1 MPLSVSCK
9 QRIATKLGTLFA
21 ISSLVLILLTSIIF
35 YQSASK
41 TLIDDRL
48 NNELPNKAELL
59 KTKVENYVSPLI
71 RISNNM
77 ATSANV
83 IYWMEEQKENEEGR
97 KIYQKDQENLISNN
111 GFTSTF
117 LASLKTNTYYTKG
130 KPDGLLEIDGKDTWL
145 KSIINYKKPYLANM
159 DFDRVTG
166 KLSMFIDY
174 KMFSKDKLIGITGAM
189 VDAADVLKTV
199 TSEKIAET
207 GYLYV
212 ISKDGVLQV
221 HPNKEWILNKNISE
235 LDKDLLPKL
244 IDAVEGKKNYIE
256 YKGRDGKEY
265 IYVAK
270 DLPELDWIMVGKVPA
285 KEIFAPLT
293 NLLYETLIV
302 AIASLLLAL
311 IISFFVAKRIR
322 LRINEIESYV
332 DNFINF
338 LSRKSNNPNMT
349 KPTYND
355 ELGLISRKLYDGC
368 EFVKEGIV
376 SDRLVLDEVRSVLS
390 EVHRGKLESLV
401 NTKTDNPVLNDIILL
416 LNDTFIAIH
425 NINIQVSSTLNSY
438 RNNDFTSRLDNSK
451 LEEDFLELTSGINR
465 LGEAFC
471 NMLHG
476 QKELSL
482 NLLDKSQ
489 TQINSVS
496 KIKTAL
502 KEQVKFTEDTTKLVQ
517 IIKHSNDKVLVE
529 ASHIIENAKNIQ
541 NIVIAIRD
549 VADKTNLLALN
560 AAIEAARAGEA
571 GRGFAVVADE
581 VRALATNTQEK
592 LCEITNIADL
602 LLKSIENLDTSVKD
616 QSLSVNNVAT
626 SASELKQ
633 DASNNM
639 ELVELASQAG
649 LEVAELASQIQ
660 SEVNEKKF
668 S

>member
-1 MPLSVSCK
+1 MPLAVSFK
-9 QRIATKLGTLFA
+9 QSIATKLGALFA
-21 ISSLVLILLTSIIF
+21 ISSLVLILLTSTIF

-48 NNELPNKAELL
+48 NYELPNKAELL
-59 KTKVENYVSPLI
+59 KTRVENYISPLI
-71 RISNNM
+71 KISNNM

-83 IYWMEEQKENEEGR
+83 IYWMEEQKESEEGR
-97 KIYQKDQENLISNN
+97 KIYQKEQENLISNN

-117 LASLKTNTYYTKG
+117 LASLITNTYYTKG
-130 KPDGLLEIDGKDTWL
+130 NPDGLLEIDGKDAWL
-145 KSIINYKKPYLANM
+145 KGIMNLKQPYLANM
-159 DFDRVTG
+159 DLDRVTG

-174 KMFSKDKLIGITGAM
+174 KIFSNDKIIGVTGAM
-189 VDAADVLKTV
+189 VDAGEVLKTV

-212 ISKDGVLQV
+212 ISKDGVLQI
-221 HPNKEWILNKNISE
+221 HPNKEWILSKNINE
-235 LDKDLLPKL
+235 LDKDLLPKIL
-244 IDAVEGKKNYIE
+244 DAVKSKKNYIE
-256 YKGRDGKEY
+256 YEGRDGENY

-270 DLPELDWIMVGKVPA
+270 DLPELDWVMVGKVPA

-293 NLLYETLIV
+293 KLLYETLIV
-302 AIASLLLAL
+302 AIATLLLAL
-311 IISFFVAKRIR
+311 TISYFVAKRIR
-322 LRINEIESYV
+322 FRINEIEAYV

-338 LSRKSNNPNMT
+338 LSRKSNNANMT
-349 KPTYND
+349 KPTYKD
-355 ELGLISRKLYDGC
+355 ELGLISKKLYDGC
-368 EFVKEGIV
+368 EFVKDGIV
-376 SDRLVLDEVRSVLS
+376 SERLVLDEVRAVLS
-390 EVHRGKLESLV
+390 EVHRGKLESQV
-401 NTKTDNPVLNDIILL
+401 NTKSDNPVLNDIIKL
-416 LNDTFIAIH
+416 LNDTFIAMH
-425 NINIQVSSTLNSY
+425 NINNQVSITLNSY
-438 RNNDFTSRLDNSK
+438 RHNDFTSRLDNSK

-471 NMLHG
+471 NMLSG

-489 TQINSVS
+489 TQIDSVS

-517 IIKHSNDKVLVE
+517 VIKDSNDKVLIE
-529 ASHIIENAKNIQ
+529 ASHIIDNARNIQ
-541 NIVIAIRD
+541 NIVIAIRE
-549 VADKTNLLALN
+549 VADRTNLLALN

-592 LCEITNIADL
+592 LSEITNIADL

-639 ELVELASQAG
+639 DLVELASQAG
-649 LEVAELASQIQ
+649 FEVADLASQIQ

-668 S
+668 C